1 MVGRFAPSP
10 SGRIHLGNILCCL
23 LAWLS
28 ARQQGGQVVLR
39 IEDLDTAR
47 CPRRYAD
54 RMEADLRWLGLE
66 WDRGPTVGGPYGPY
80 YQSERT
86 ALYQAALQKL
96 EEKGLVYRTVSATD
110 GRCRILALTEEGQ
123 RFHDDFQT
131 VLHQV
136 NERLERGFTQ
146 EEKAQFTAFL
156 LRAGRNLTDEEEE
169 A

>member
-1 MVGRFAPSP
+1 MERCITERPEHFGPLFGYCDHQVQKLMVRRLRQYDVSPMQCRTLMFLHDAEGSVNQKTLERHLMIKPSTVN
-10 SGRIHLGNILCCL
+10 GI
-23 LAWLS
+23 
-28 ARQQGGQVVLR
+28 V
-39 IEDLDTAR
+39 
-47 CPRRYAD
+47 D
-54 RMEADLRWLGLE
+54 R
-66 WDRGPTVGGPYGPY
+66 
-80 YQSERT
+80 
-86 ALYQAALQKL
+86 L

>member
-1 MVGRFAPSP
+1 MKDILAERPAHFGPLFGYCHHQVQKLMNRLLRQYDVSPMQCRTLTFLHDAEGEVNQKALEKHLMVKPSTVN
-10 SGRIHLGNILCCL
+10 GI
-23 LAWLS
+23 
-28 ARQQGGQVVLR
+28 V
-39 IEDLDTAR
+39 
-47 CPRRYAD
+47 D
-54 RMEADLRWLGLE
+54 R
-66 WDRGPTVGGPYGPY
+66 
-80 YQSERT
+80 
-86 ALYQAALQKL
+86 L
-96 EEKGLVYRTVSATD
+96 EEKGLVYRTVSAAD